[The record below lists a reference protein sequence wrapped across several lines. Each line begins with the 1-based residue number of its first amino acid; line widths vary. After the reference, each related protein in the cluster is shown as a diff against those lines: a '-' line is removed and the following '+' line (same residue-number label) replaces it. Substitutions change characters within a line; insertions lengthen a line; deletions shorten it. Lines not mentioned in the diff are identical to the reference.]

1 MTISRSDLAKQLVP
15 GINTIYGLEYAMVDN
30 EHLPL
35 FDVETSQR
43 AFEED
48 LLMTG
53 FEEAPVKGEGA
64 SFSYQD
70 AQESYTSRYVMET
83 IATGYAI
90 TEEALEDNL
99 YDTLSKIKTKA
110 CARAMASTKQTKAAA
125 VFNNGFSTNLGDG
138 VPLFSA
144 SHPTVGA
151 GNLSNTVSADLSE
164 TALENAFIAL
174 ANTRDDRNIL
184 LPNVPQSLHIPRQSI
199 FIAERILKSPGR
211 VDVADNDLN
220 ALRSMGAFPKGIF
233 VNHRFTD
240 TNAWFIRTDVPN
252 GTKMFTRIPL
262 QSKMDVDFNT
272 GNILYKV
279 RERYAFGASEW
290 RQWYGSNG
298 SS

>member
-1 MTISRSDLAKQLVP
+1 
-15 GINTIYGLEYAMVDN
+15 
-30 EHLPL
+30 
-35 FDVETSQR
+35 
-43 AFEED
+43 
-48 LLMTG
+48 MTG

-64 SFSYQD
+64 SFTYQD

-211 VDVADNDLN
+211 VDVADNDIN

-252 GTKMFTRIPL
+252 GTKMFVRIPL

>member
-35 FDVETSQR
+35 FDTETSQR

-252 GTKMFTRIPL
+252 GTKMFVRIPL